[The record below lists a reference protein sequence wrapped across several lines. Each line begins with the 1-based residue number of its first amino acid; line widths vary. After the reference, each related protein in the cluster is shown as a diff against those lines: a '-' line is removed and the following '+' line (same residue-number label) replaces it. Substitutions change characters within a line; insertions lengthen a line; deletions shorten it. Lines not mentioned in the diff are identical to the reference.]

1 MKNEVTKTI
10 RAYGKPITLVAE
22 KSAAAG
28 FGLFRNC
35 YEGTPEEE
43 SPRITER
50 GIETGY
56 PISLWAVAEHKIT
69 EVKTV
74 FCEKKRY
81 RVQSGLFD
89 KQLGCY
95 RMMLR
100 EEKYET
106 K

>member
-56 PISLWAVAEHKIT
+56 PI
-69 EVKTV
+69 
-74 FCEKKRY
+74 
-81 RVQSGLFD
+81 
-89 KQLGCY
+89 
-95 RMMLR
+95 
-100 EEKYET
+100 
-106 K
+106 